1 MTLSYTNIFRYDKK
15 GVIQK
20 RKPFK
25 LNFTKI
31 KNFNFSKDMVRE
43 MQRKFRDLGKIFAE
57 HISYRVMSRI
67 YKKYLKTKNKKIENR
82 HISTKKMHGWQINTR
97 KGPEHHLSLRK
108 CRLKAK

>member
-1 MTLSYTNIFRYDKK
+1 MTKK
-15 GVIQK
+15 ESFK
-20 RKPFK
+20 KENLDK
-25 LNFTKI
+25 LNFIKI
-31 KNFNFSKDMVRE
+31 KNFNFSKDMVRK
-43 MQRKFRDLGKIFAE
+43 MQRKFRDLVKIFAE

-97 KGPEHHLSLRK
+97 KGTEHHLSLRK